1 MQGLARQLQNTSCG
15 SENERTTQMWKKKE
29 GIAMTLVRYFPGF
42 ARPVFGRPTDEL
54 ARWPSDWPFDAPLN
68 AEWYPRADVVET
80 DNAWEISVEL
90 PGIEKDAVKVSVE
103 NGVLSISGETKAEHK
118 DEGRGVYRLE
128 RRYGSFSRTFELP
141 DGVDAEKIEAVF
153 RNGLLKL
160 TVPKTAEVLPK
171 TIEIKHE

>member
-1 MQGLARQLQNTSCG
+1 
-15 SENERTTQMWKKKE
+15 
-29 GIAMTLVRYFPGF
+29 MTLVRYFPGF

-54 ARWPSDWPFDAPLN
+54 ARWPNDWPFDAPLN

-118 DEGRGVYRLE
+118 DKAAAYIGWSAGTEASLAPS
-128 RRYGSFSRTFELP
+128 SF
-141 DGVDAEKIEAVF
+141 
-153 RNGLLKL
+153 L
-160 TVPKTAEVLPK
+160 TA
-171 TIEIKHE
+171 